1 SSFFPFVSAKITT
14 LTFGLIFREHYI
26 TFLLRN
32 SNKSQYFYQFRIATI
47 EIMSIFANEI
57 EDSRQL
63 KTRTLMTTQ
72 LSNDT
77 YRKVHFAVMAI
88 EASAKKEK
96 ISGKRMHDRLKLQDL
111 IHKRLFRYY
120 DQLHTQSLEWVVD
133 DTIET
138 LNNWEQEA
146 KEDNL

>member
-1 SSFFPFVSAKITT
+1 
-14 LTFGLIFREHYI
+14 
-26 TFLLRN
+26 
-32 SNKSQYFYQFRIATI
+32 
-47 EIMSIFANEI
+47 
-57 EDSRQL
+57 
-63 KTRTLMTTQ
+63 MTTQ

-77 YRKVHFAVMAI
+77 YRKIHFAVMAI

-96 ISGKRMHDRLKLQDL
+96 ISGKEMHDRLMLQDL
-111 IHKRLFRYY
+111 IRKRLFRFY

-146 KEDNL
+146 KEENL

>member
-1 SSFFPFVSAKITT
+1 
-14 LTFGLIFREHYI
+14 
-26 TFLLRN
+26 
-32 SNKSQYFYQFRIATI
+32 
-47 EIMSIFANEI
+47 
-57 EDSRQL
+57 
-63 KTRTLMTTQ
+63 MTTQ

-77 YRKVHFAVMAI
+77 YRKIHFAVMAI

-96 ISGKRMHDRLKLQDL
+96 ISGKKMHDRLKQQDL
-111 IHKRLFRYY
+111 IHKRLFRHY